1 MVNHPAKPRMLIAL
15 LAIFFAVFVI
25 SPVADAMA
33 CAAESSS
40 SVIGTEISDSDQQ
53 LKEPGRDTQHGACV
67 HGHHHCGSAA
77 RIDGQALQL
86 LPHWEPELPGFGKNA
101 KWMPSASDGPD
112 RPPRS

>member
-1 MVNHPAKPRMLIAL
+1 MLNHTANPRMLIAL
-15 LAIFFAVFVI
+15 LAIFFAVFVV

-33 CAAESSS
+33 CSSESFSS
-40 SVIGTEISDSDQQ
+40 GIEAGVSDTDQEFE
-53 LKEPGRDTQHGACV
+53 KSERDTQHGACV

-86 LPHWEPELPGFGKNA
+86 LPHWEPELSGFGKDA